1 MKLFLDTNV
10 LIDFIMERP
19 LFYDAAA
26 MIVSYAFSKESLNL
40 CINSVNSYSEFYLCR
55 TLQNAD
61 RYFPS

>member
-26 MIVSYAFSKESLNL
+26 MIVSYAFSKDFEESAIKVVSTGEACSLL
-40 CINSVNSYSEFYLCR
+40 
-55 TLQNAD
+55 
-61 RYFPS
+61 